1 MIDFSKAIEELNSY
15 KGSEKKKTL
24 VYDNKKYLVKF
35 PDPTREKN
43 KKISYI
49 NNAFSERKNSLCL

>member
-24 VYDNKKYLVKF
+24 IYNKIGRAHV
-35 PDPTREKN
+35 
-43 KKISYI
+43 
-49 NNAFSERKNSLCL
+49 